1 MAKEKKIPF
10 AVLKKGAVG
19 LAMAG
24 MMAFTPFIAGCS
36 EPGEKGDNG
45 ANGKSAYE
53 LAVENGFEGTLEQW
67 LASLKGETGANGYT
81 HVKYANS
88 MPDNDAD
95 ILATGTGDYIG
106 IYSGTSATA
115 PTSYTEYSWFKI
127 KGETPV
133 ITFDDEGYILID
145 GVNTGISIFAAEFE
159 TDIVYNRTTSS
170 NYEFIVKQGNA
181 LGTANS
187 INKRVSMWFEY
198 KFKAGTTFKFVGD
211 DTNYKYGFSISSDG
225 EHFDAR
231 TQEGAMYAED
241 TGWIYAA
248 TESGGKNISD
258 PSWSTVKHYYDA
270 DTKTLTLSRDSYV
283 RINFCV
289 SDETSPLDKDDQDW
303 ANYFEINGKILESA
317 ETIHI
322 TPDQSNQ
329 VSSYGMNSIAYRGYS
344 AVAPENTLA
353 AYRLA
358 HEKGFEMV
366 SCDVSFTS
374 DGVGVLLHDET
385 IDRTSN
391 GTGNIAEMTLNDV
404 LEYDF
409 GSWKSGEYVG
419 EKIAKFEDFIKLCKY
434 LALHPYIQ
442 VKSGATQDNIE
453 SLVTTVFRAGML
465 NKVTWV
471 SSDMDVLNAINT
483 LNAKA
488 RLGYVTENITET
500 QITELKAL
508 KTETNEVFF
517 YANNENLI
525 LSIVDRC
532 IAEYLPLEVYTVDEV
547 EDIENLH
554 PYVTGVASSDKLAGQ
569 ILYDKYMGK

>member
-1 MAKEKKIPF
+1 MSNEKKIPF

-19 LAMAG
+19 LAIAG

-67 LASLKGETGANGYT
+67 LASLRGQTGDNGYT
-81 HVKYANS
+81 HIKYANS
-88 MPDNDAD
+88 MPDHDAD
-95 ILATGTGDYIG
+95 ILQTGTGDYIG
-106 IYSGTSATA
+106 IYTGTSATA
-115 PTSYTEYSWFKI
+115 PTSYTAYNWFKI
-127 KGETPV
+127 KGDTPS
-133 ITFDDEGYILID
+133 ISFDSEGYIIID
-145 GVNTGISIFAAEFE
+145 GTNTGISIFTAAMEKDF
-159 TDIVYNRTTSS
+159 TYNQSTLS
-170 NYEFIVKQGNA
+170 NYEYLVKQGNA
-181 LGTANS
+181 LGS
-187 INKRVSMWFEY
+187 IESDRVTLWFEY
-198 KFKAGTTFKFVGD
+198 KFQAGTQFKLVGD
-211 DTNYKYGFSISSDG
+211 LTAYKIGFSVSSDG
-225 EHFDAR
+225 EHFDGRNQA
-231 TQEGAMYAED
+231 GYAED
-241 TGWIYAA
+241 SGWIDSTTA
-248 TESGGKNISD
+248 TGDCFADGTTSI
-258 PSWSTVKHYYDA
+258 VKHHYNA
-270 DTKTLTLSRDSYV
+270 DTKTFTLKRDSYV
-283 RINFCV
+283 RVNFRNAAN
-289 SDETSPLDKDDQDW
+289 SNITPNGQGMPDW
-303 ANYFEINGKILESA
+303 VNMIEINGKILESA

-329 VSSYGMNSIAYRGYS
+329 VSSYGMNSIADRGYS

-391 GTGNIAEMTLNDV
+391 GTGNIAEMTLDDV

-442 VKSGATQDNIE
+442 VKSGITQTNIE

-525 LSIVDRC
+525 ISMVDRC

>member
-1 MAKEKKIPF
+1 
-10 AVLKKGAVG
+10 
-19 LAMAG
+19 
-24 MMAFTPFIAGCS
+24 
-36 EPGEKGDNG
+36 
-45 ANGKSAYE
+45 
-53 LAVENGFEGTLEQW
+53 
-67 LASLKGETGANGYT
+67 
-81 HVKYANS
+81 
-88 MPDNDAD
+88 
-95 ILATGTGDYIG
+95 
-106 IYSGTSATA
+106 
-115 PTSYTEYSWFKI
+115 
-127 KGETPV
+127 
-133 ITFDDEGYILID
+133 
-145 GVNTGISIFAAEFE
+145 
-159 TDIVYNRTTSS
+159 
-170 NYEFIVKQGNA
+170 
-181 LGTANS
+181 
-187 INKRVSMWFEY
+187 
-198 KFKAGTTFKFVGD
+198 
-211 DTNYKYGFSISSDG
+211 
-225 EHFDAR
+225 
-231 TQEGAMYAED
+231 
-241 TGWIYAA
+241 
-248 TESGGKNISD
+248 
-258 PSWSTVKHYYDA
+258 
-270 DTKTLTLSRDSYV
+270 
-283 RINFCV
+283 
-289 SDETSPLDKDDQDW
+289 
-303 ANYFEINGKILESA
+303 
-317 ETIHI
+317 
-322 TPDQSNQ
+322 
-329 VSSYGMNSIAYRGYS
+329 MNSIAHRGYS

-525 LSIVDRC
+525 ISIVDRC